1 LYGIP
6 LKCALVAY
14 SCLQCRDAAKGGSV
28 TSYFGPCEA
37 KRRLQG
43 TLALRRYQGA
53 MPPRKRAAHLKKLAD
68 AKVAKVA
75 KEESQVTAVRS
86 LLSVFCSAIS
96 FT

>member
-1 LYGIP
+1 
-6 LKCALVAY
+6 
-14 SCLQCRDAAKGGSV
+14 
-28 TSYFGPCEA
+28 
-37 KRRLQG
+37 
-43 TLALRRYQGA
+43 